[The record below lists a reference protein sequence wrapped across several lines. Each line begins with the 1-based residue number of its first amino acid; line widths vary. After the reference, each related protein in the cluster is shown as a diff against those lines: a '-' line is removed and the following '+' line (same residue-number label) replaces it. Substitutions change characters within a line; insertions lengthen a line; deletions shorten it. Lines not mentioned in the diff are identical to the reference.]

1 LEEERIKRFTGKK
14 RDFALA
20 GNCRGRRKRK
30 NGYDS
35 QGFPK
40 KQKDGIKSGCIS

>member
-14 RDFALA
+14 RDFASA
-20 GNCRGRRKRK
+20 GNCREQKEKKKWLRFT
-30 NGYDS
+30 
-35 QGFPK
+35 GFPK